1 MSQLEIKRFD
11 MKSIVFK
18 QSAESEGPVIVM
30 IGKRGT
36 GKSMLVKHLL
46 FHHRDIPVGTVI
58 SGTEIGNHFYASIIP
73 RLFIY
78 HSYESEI
85 IHSVRE
91 SRCDNVHTRR
101 HLIHVPLLF

>member
-1 MSQLEIKRFD
+1 
-11 MKSIVFK
+11 MKSIVF
-18 QSAESEGPVIVM
+18 QNSTDSEGPVIVL

-36 GKSMLVKHLL
+36 GKSMLVKDLL

-73 RLFIY
+73 RLFIH

-85 IHSVRE
+85 VQKVLQRQRIALRQCATTKSIDPR
-91 SRCDNVHTRR
+91 T
-101 HLIHVPLLF
+101 F